1 MTIDQENTF
10 EQQITVLMKEV
21 TNSFKTGGSPITSYS
36 LEWDSGTSGSTYTV
50 LIGDAT
56 NNIVL
61 SFT

>member
-1 MTIDQENTF
+1 
-10 EQQITVLMKEV
+10 MKEV
-21 TNSFKTGGSPITSYS
+21 TIAVKTGGSPITSYS
-36 LEWDSGTSGSTYTV
+36 LEWDSGTSGSTYIV